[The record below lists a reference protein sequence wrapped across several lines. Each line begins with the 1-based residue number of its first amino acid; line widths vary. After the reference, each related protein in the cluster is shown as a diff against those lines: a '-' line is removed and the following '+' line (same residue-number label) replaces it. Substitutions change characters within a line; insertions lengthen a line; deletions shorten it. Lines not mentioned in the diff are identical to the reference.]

1 MKLIVGLG
9 NPGKDYEKSR
19 HNTGWRVIDELVKEF
34 KFDEPKKENK
44 FKALV
49 SSGIFNDEK
58 IILAKPVTYMN
69 LSGEAVASLI
79 HFYKIQPDDLWVIY
93 DDLDLPLGQIR
104 IRKEGGPGTHNGM
117 KSIIERTGLKT
128 FPRFRVGIESR
139 GVTAYETQDTA
150 DFVIAPFLK
159 EEIRTA
165 TIALK
170 KTVKAILTALE
181 KNLDLAMNEY
191 NM

>member
-19 HNTGWRVIDELVKEF
+19 HNTGWRVIDELVKEL

-44 FKALV
+44 FKAFV
-49 SSGIFNDEK
+49 SNGLFNDEK
-58 IILAKPVTYMN
+58 IILAKPVTFMN
-69 LSGEAVASLI
+69 LSGEAVAALV
-79 HFYKIQPDDLWVIY
+79 HFYKVQPDDLWVIY

-117 KSIIERTGLKT
+117 KSVIECAGLNN

-139 GVTAYETQDTA
+139 GVTAHEQQDTA

-159 EEIRTA
+159 EEAKTA
-165 TIALK
+165 AIALK

-181 KNLDLAMNEY
+181 KSLDLAMNEY

>member
-9 NPGKDYEKSR
+9 NPGTKYEKSR
-19 HNTGWRVIDELVKEF
+19 HNTGWRVIDALVKEF
-34 KFDEPKKENK
+34 GFEKPKKEIK

-49 SSGIFNDEK
+49 TDGIFNDEK
-58 IILAKPVTYMN
+58 IILAKPTTYMN
-69 LSGEAVASLI
+69 LSGEAVAALVN
-79 HFYKIQPDDLWVIY
+79 FYKIKPDDLWLIY

-104 IRKEGGPGTHNGM
+104 IRKDGGPGTHNGM
-117 KSIIERTGLKT
+117 KSVIQSTGLTT

-139 GVTAYETQDTA
+139 GVTAYKNQDTA
-150 DFVIAPFLK
+150 DFVLASCLD
-159 EEIRTA
+159 EECQTA
-165 TIALK
+165 AISLK

-191 NM
+191 NS

>member
-1 MKLIVGLG
+1 MKLIIGLG

-34 KFDEPKKENK
+34 KFDEPKKESK

-49 SSGIFNDEK
+49 CSGIYNDEK

-69 LSGEAVASLI
+69 LSGEAVAALR
-79 HFYKIQPDDLWVIY
+79 HFYKVESDDLWIIY

-117 KSIIERTGLKT
+117 KSVIECTGINN

-139 GVTAYETQDTA
+139 GVTAHEAQETA
-150 DFVIAPFLK
+150 DFVIAPFLA
-159 EEIRTA
+159 EETRTA
-165 TIALK
+165 AIALK
-170 KTVKAILTALE
+170 KTVKAIITALE